1 MFNSVKWLQK
11 YSGFAG
17 IIVLWSSVGVGMLRT
32 GLGLI
37 DQRPISYLGTD
48 PASAG
53 LFTYGLLISAVLF
66 IVFGHYVNKV
76 FKVKNKFFL
85 YLIIGQLG
93 QITAALFKFE
103 GHGYSHLTHT
113 IAAFVL
119 AFSLPLLTR
128 RFYQSQTKSIYF
140 NLYKN
145 LFRFELL
152 TFVVGIGLF
161 VFTKGI
167 APLGEILPTIGFH
180 TWIVALTF
188 SKIKS

>member
-1 MFNSVKWLQK
+1 MINSLKR
-11 YSGFAG
+11 YSGIVG
-17 IIVLWSSVGVGMLRT
+17 IGILWTSVGIGMLRT
-32 GLGLI
+32 GLGLFDI
-37 DQRPISYLGTD
+37 RPISYLGTD
-48 PASAG
+48 PASAA
-53 LFTYGLLISAVLF
+53 LFTYGLLVSAVLF
-66 IVFGHYVNKV
+66 IVFGHFVKTN
-76 FKVKNKFFL
+76 FKVKNRFFL
-85 YLIIGQLG
+85 YLVIGQFG

-119 AFSLPLLTR
+119 AFSLPLLTLK
-128 RFYQSQTKSIYF
+128 FYQSQSETAHYNLF
-140 NLYKN
+140 RNLY
-145 LFRFELL
+145 RFELL